1 MNREYPEHPM
11 VGVGAL
17 IVHGDRIVLVRRGS
31 EPLKGQW
38 SIPGGVLESGET
50 LVAAV
55 EREVLEE
62 TGLMVEV
69 GQLAGVVD
77 RIVPDAAGKTQFHYV
92 LVDYLCKAVGGHM
105 LAGSDVDDVR
115 WVALHELESYHIAD
129 FTRQMIDKVMLES
142 GRSK

>member
-31 EPLKGQW
+31 EPMKGQW

-62 TGLMVEV
+62 TGLVVEV
-69 GQLAGVVD
+69 GELAGVVD

-92 LVDYLCKAVGGHM
+92 LVDYLCKAVGGNM

-142 GRSK
+142 GRK